1 MQRFFHW
8 IVVAVLVLVGLW
20 GLIVYGELFRAH
32 MQLFLFLWLF
42 LPVVALWLK
51 TKRVR
56 SAFTISGLKA
66 TRNLLVAVT
75 VSISFVSFTHYD
87 RIRDAI
93 GHRFVS
99 GYYVSYYEDTD
110 DYGRPYRAS
119 EPHTAHWYSR
129 FGLWMFEW
137 LFLGA
142 CVGLPFII
150 WRSVNSAV
158 DEAVKERNAEA
169 A

>member
-32 MQLFLFLWLF
+32 MQFFLFLWLF
-42 LPVVALWLK
+42 LPVVVLWLK

-87 RIRDAI
+87 RI
-93 GHRFVS
+93 
-99 GYYVSYYEDTD
+99 
-110 DYGRPYRAS
+110 
-119 EPHTAHWYSR
+119 
-129 FGLWMFEW
+129 
-137 LFLGA
+137 
-142 CVGLPFII
+142 
-150 WRSVNSAV
+150 
-158 DEAVKERNAEA
+158 
-169 A
+169 